1 MNGHDTEGIAAYGPG
16 DEMEVMAAIMA
27 AHDEG
32 ADEAW
37 RMEVWSPSPLC
48 PICGWELLPV
58 EDGRFVC
65 PDCGH
70 EEAAPGDD
78 EAWAAD
84 TECPFCGALL
94 VPGNPGATCP
104 DCGAAFN
111 GAAELAQAGDLMAEG
126 EHDEG
131 DAPDP
136 ATLLAELRRVRF
148 TITPEFDAAGRLVG
162 HEATTTDWPGGDQW
176 TK

>member
-1 MNGHDTEGIAAYGPG
+1 
-16 DEMEVMAAIMA
+16 MAAILA
-27 AHDEG
+27 AHDEA

-48 PICGWELLPV
+48 PICGWELIPV
-58 EDGRFVC
+58 EDGRFIC

-94 VPGNPGATCP
+94 IPGSPGATCP

-111 GAAELAQAGDLMAEG
+111 AAAELAQAALFGAEPEPVKAG
-126 EHDEG
+126 
-131 DAPDP
+131 
-136 ATLLAELRRVRF
+136 AEYR
-148 TITPEFDAAGRLVG
+148 D
-162 HEATTTDWPGGDQW
+162 
-176 TK
+176 